1 MTLPWRPH
9 PIAGD
14 GMAKM
19 EDEAWV
25 QLATRVPKAL
35 HRDLKLHC
43 VVAGV
48 SVMDFVVS
56 AIRERLGNV
65 TGKGG
70 GARRRRGSAVPVSA
84 RGGARPGDSRSER
97 QGTRGLPSR
106 GAPE

>member
-1 MTLPWRPH
+1 
-9 PIAGD
+9 
-14 GMAKM
+14 MAKM

-25 QLATRVPKAL
+25 QLATRIPKAL

-43 VVAGV
+43 VVADV

-56 AIRERLGNV
+56 AIRERLGNA
-65 TGKGG
+65 TAKGR
-70 GARRRRGSAVPVSA
+70 GARRRRGGSAVPVTA
-84 RGGARPGDSRSER
+84 RGAARPGDSRSER